1 MAKEQLDLLSVRVK
15 LFASAREAI
24 GKDQII
30 VSLANQTTV
39 GDLKKKIFELY
50 PSLASKKI
58 PFIVAVNHKV
68 VDDSTTISHLD
79 EVAILPPVS
88 GG

>member
-1 MAKEQLDLLSVRVK
+1 MAKEQLDLVSVRVK
-15 LFASAREAI
+15 LFASAREAV
-24 GKDQII
+24 GKDEIRL
-30 VSLANQTTV
+30 SLANQTTV

-50 PSLASKKI
+50 PALASKKI

-68 VDDSTTISHLD
+68 VDDSTTINHLD